1 MYLLSKIKNAKK
13 ENTVREKKIYYL
25 PTGSIIPNPN
35 RTRHTV
41 GNVSLSKLSDSI
53 QKYGILQPI
62 LIRKRDIIPFVEAG
76 GERIYSEKY
85 EIVAGERR
93 WRAAKKAGI
102 KKIPVIVRDYNDL
115 AVREVALIENLQR
128 EDLNPIEEALGYRSL
143 MDEYNLTQEEIS
155 VRLGKSRSAIAN
167 SVRLLTLD
175 DMTREKL
182 IAGEITEGHARCALS
197 VPVGVVR
204 EFFINRIIEDGL
216 NVRQAELL
224 AKDLANPHSQKP
236 KERETSAYKIEL
248 EKITKSLAE
257 YLGTKVKVS
266 GNSKKGKIEIEY
278 YGNADLERLLDL
290 INRR

>member
-1 MYLLSKIKNAKK
+1 MAKK
-13 ENTVREKKIYYL
+13 GLGKGLNALFAEEEKHGGVIEVKI
-25 PTGSIIPNPN
+25 TEVMPNKDQP
-35 RTRHTV
+35 RKAFDED
-41 GNVSLSKLSDSI
+41 KLQALADSI
-53 QKYGILQPI
+53 SEHGLIQPI
-62 LIRKRDIIPFVEAG
+62 VVIPKDEG
-76 GERIYSEKY
+76 YI
-85 EIVAGERR
+85 IVAGERR